1 MFEPIIDR
9 EDDEQQELDTGF
21 IDLGD
26 DD

>member
-1 MFEPIIDR
+1 MEPIIDR

>member
-21 IDLGD
+21 IDLD
-26 DD
+26 DDD